1 MNIQPL
7 IDRIARE
14 VERHA
19 IPGRPGAYRR
29 YLEGDANPYGCADA
43 ANILYTLGKFPRDLD
58 FRAAC
63 VAELQKFQDPETG
76 AMGNWRSI
84 AVWNEISV

>member
-29 YLEGDANPYGCADA
+29 YLTGDANPYG
-43 ANILYTLGKFPRDLD
+43 
-58 FRAAC
+58 
-63 VAELQKFQDPETG
+63 
-76 AMGNWRSI
+76 
-84 AVWNEISV
+84 